1 MARIDVALG
10 DERPDTMADPM
21 LESLRLSI
29 PAARCLPLL
38 SRLAAAVGG
47 RAVLEYLD
55 LVSSIVVNVEPCT

>member
-38 SRLAAAVGG
+38 SHLARADAG
-47 RAVLEYLD
+47 RTVLEYLD
-55 LVSSIVVNVEPCT
+55 VSSMVVNVEPCV